1 MILYTYVSVTPLVD
15 DTVLL
20 SAPAMH
26 FLCHFLSF
34 CFSCRIVSPH
44 CSLVCHQSLK
54 WVAAHTQPLFHRSHA
69 LFVLKKNMYSFS
81 IFMCVCMFVCVYAR
95 VQHNIIHFFSP
106 NISPTHFM
114 LLKISLSF
122 YIILLL
128 VNVIANR
135 FHQFL

>member
-69 LFVLKKNMYSFS
+69 LFVLKKKKHVFFLHFY
-81 IFMCVCMFVCVYAR
+81 VCVYVCVCLRTRTA
-95 VQHNIIHFFSP
+95 QYHSFFFPKHFSDAFYAIK
-106 NISPTHFM
+106 NISLFLYNP
-114 LLKISLSF
+114 LIGQC
-122 YIILLL
+122 
-128 VNVIANR
+128 NR
-135 FHQFL
+135 